1 MSDTSRRDF
10 LKTTSAAA
18 AGLTVSGLPA
28 SSAAKVRGANDRIRV
43 AIVGAGDRMM
53 SSLVPSFM
61 QLADGMN
68 YELVAVCDI
77 WKHHR
82 ETSTAK
88 IAGNNK
94 YTAKSK
100 DIAMA
105 RNTDELYA
113 MKDIDAVMIA
123 TADFQHAYHATEA
136 VRAGKDVY
144 CEKPFASTME
154 DARLAL
160 KVIGGSK
167 QVFQVGTQ
175 RRSTTSYMRAK
186 EY

>member
-1 MSDTSRRDF
+1 MSDTTRRDF

-18 AGLTVSGLPA
+18 AGLTISGLPA
-28 SSAAKVRGANDRIRV
+28 YSAEKVRGANDRIRV

-53 SSLVPSFM
+53 SSLVPAFM

-82 ETSTAK
+82 ETNTAK
-88 IAGNNK
+88 IVADNK
-94 YTAKSK
+94 YTAKAK
-100 DIAMA
+100 DIAQA

-113 MKDIDAVMIA
+113 MKNIDAVMIA

-136 VRAGKDVY
+136 IRAEAREYSFVLSN
-144 CEKPFASTME
+144 ASEAVGSALTDHRKLLIE
-154 DARLAL
+154 QEAEAQAR
-160 KVIGGSK
+160 KK
-167 QVFQVGTQ
+167 
-175 RRSTTSYMRAK
+175 RK
-186 EY
+186 